1 MGWSHIRSFH
11 HDFVFLFFF
20 SSGSRS
26 ERLLRVY
33 NWSPPFRALLKHLFF
48 NYQFNCDLMASYKKW
63 PRVRA
68 CPPCL
73 IPKVWLYSGKK
84 SISGRYGHIIL
95 CIAAY
100 SDDKN
105 QAVEDSVTVAM
116 HSLSLSVSSLF
127 LLLTFPLWP
136 KIFFYYPQFFVFFF
150 PPPLAF
156 LLCILP
162 LIRPL
167 WSDRMKVGTL
177 YMGSLQA
184 QPPSLTAPITLARPR
199 HPRLWKVSRHWD
211 SLWVTETR
219 TDSSCVCGYRQQYRS
234 WWR

>member
-136 KIFFYYPQFFVFFF
+136 KIFFYYPQFFVFFS
-150 PPPLAF
+150 PLHSPF
-156 LLCILP
+156 SC
-162 LIRPL
+162 
-167 WSDRMKVGTL
+167 VFCH
-177 YMGSLQA
+177 SLDHFEVTEWRLA
-184 QPPSLTAPITLARPR
+184 PSIWGHCRLSHPPSLPP
-199 HPRLWKVSRHWD
+199 
-211 SLWVTETR
+211 SLQLVPGTPGCE
-219 TDSSCVCGYRQQYRS
+219 RS
-234 WWR
+234 AVIGTHYE

>member
-48 NYQFNCDLMASYKKW
+48 NYQFNCDLLASYKKW

-84 SISGRYGHIIL
+84 SISGRYRHIIL

-211 SLWVTETR
+211 SLWVTET
-219 TDSSCVCGYRQQYRS
+219 DSSCVCGYRQQYRS

>member
-1 MGWSHIRSFH
+1 MTWWQVIRNGPECEPVHPVSFQRYDCILGKNPYLVDTDISYYASLHIPMIKIRQLRT
-11 HDFVFLFFF
+11 VPV
-20 SSGSRS
+20 SS
-26 ERLLRVY
+26 Y
-33 NWSPPFRALLKHLFF
+33 AL
-48 NYQFNCDLMASYKKW
+48 
-63 PRVRA
+63 
-68 CPPCL
+68 
-73 IPKVWLYSGKK
+73 
-84 SISGRYGHIIL
+84 
-95 CIAAY
+95 
-100 SDDKN
+100 
-105 QAVEDSVTVAM
+105 TVALCVLFIPPS
-116 HSLSLSVSSLF
+116 HLSSLAKDF
-127 LLLTFPLWP
+127 LLLSPVFC
-136 KIFFYYPQFFVFFF
+136 FFF

-211 SLWVTETR
+211 SLWVTET
-219 TDSSCVCGYRQQYRS
+219 DSSCVCGYRQQYRS